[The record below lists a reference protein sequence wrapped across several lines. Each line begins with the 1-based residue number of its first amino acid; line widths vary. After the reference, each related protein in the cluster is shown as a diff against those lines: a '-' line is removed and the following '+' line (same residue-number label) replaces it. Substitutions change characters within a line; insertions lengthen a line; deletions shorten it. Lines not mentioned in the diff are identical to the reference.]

1 MKINDKTNLYGT
13 FNPCSENASSDAD
26 VPKLKNK
33 TSQAL
38 KCLMSKMP
46 SYPSDLEPSK
56 LQSHK
61 AKGMLV
67 DPAHVIGGLETQT
80 ISNTAKSPKDDN

>member
-1 MKINDKTNLYGT
+1 MN
-13 FNPCSENASSDAD
+13 
-26 VPKLKNK
+26 
-33 TSQAL
+33 
-38 KCLMSKMP
+38 KMP

-80 ISNTAKSPKDDN
+80 ISNSAKSPKDDN